1 MSYATLSETEWE
13 QVSRVWDLLDE
24 SEVEQARATVD
35 ALLRARPGHPDVRI
49 VEAAVCLDEG
59 EPGQALETLQSAD
72 RSADPALL
80 FYLRAVAR
88 FELVR
93 FEQARD
99 DALSAVTVTPDL
111 AEAHELLARIYE
123 YLGQPE
129 HALKHAA
136 EARAIDPVA
145 FTLPLEISDQEFQ
158 VMVEESQGL
167 VEAFF
172 REKLK
177 EVPDHLRRQFSEAL
191 DTPVLVVELPWREIL
206 TADDPP
212 LPPDLLGLFVGRS
225 LLDRGHLDLPGVPEA
240 IYLFRRNLL
249 RFCADREELAR
260 EVRTTVQHELGH
272 LLGFDEGDLDD
283 LGLG

>member
-1 MSYATLSETEWE
+1 MSYATLSETEWA
-13 QVSRVWDLLDE
+13 QVSQVWDLLDE
-24 SEVEQARATVD
+24 GEVEQARATVD

-59 EPGQALETLQSAD
+59 EPERALETLEGAE
-72 RSADPALL
+72 RSADPALF

-99 DALSAVTVTPDL
+99 DALSAVAVTPDL

-145 FTLPLEISDQEFQ
+145 FTPSLEIPDQEFQ
-158 VMVEESQGL
+158 ALVAESL
-167 VEAFF
+167 KELPEAF
-172 REKLK
+172 RRKLD
-177 EVPDHLRRQFSEAL
+177 EV
-191 DTPVLVVELPWREIL
+191 PVLVDELPRREIL
-206 TADDPP
+206 NAEDPP

-225 LLDRGHLDLPGVPEA
+225 LLERSHLDLPVVPEA

-249 RFCADREELAR
+249 RFCTDREELAR
-260 EVRTTVQHELGH
+260 EVRTTVQHEVGH
-272 LLGFDEGDLDD
+272 LLGLDEDDLED
-283 LGLG
+283 LGLA

>member
-1 MSYATLSETEWE
+1 MSYATLSETEWA
-13 QVSRVWDLLDE
+13 QVNRVWDLLDE
-24 SEVEQARATVD
+24 GEVEQARATVD
-35 ALLRARPGHPDVRI
+35 ALLRARPGHPDARI

-59 EPGQALETLQSAD
+59 EPGQALETLQSAE

-129 HALKHAA
+129 HALKHTA

-145 FTLPLEISDQEFQ
+145 FTPPLEISDQEFQ
-158 VMVEESQGL
+158 AMVEESQGL
-167 VEAFF
+167 VDAFF
-172 REKLK
+172 KEKLK
-177 EVPDHLRRQFSEAL
+177 EVPGHMQRQVSEAL

-206 TADDPP
+206 TADDPH

-225 LLDRGHLDLPGVPEA
+225 LLDRSHLDLPGVPEA

-249 RFCADREELAR
+249 RFCTDREELAH
-260 EVRTTVQHELGH
+260 EVRTTVQHEMGH
-272 LLGFDEGDLDD
+272 LLGFDEADLED

>member
-1 MSYATLSETEWE
+1 MSYATLSETEWG
-13 QVSRVWDLLDE
+13 QVSQIWDLLDE
-24 SEVEQARATVD
+24 GEVEQARAAVD

-59 EPGQALETLQSAD
+59 EASQALETLRGAE

-88 FELVR
+88 FELVQ

-111 AEAHELLARIYE
+111 AEAHELLARIYD

-129 HALKHAA
+129 HALKHAT
-136 EARAIDPVA
+136 EARTIDPVA
-145 FTLPLEISDQEFQ
+145 FPQPLEISDRDFQ
-158 VMVEESQGL
+158 ALVEESQGL
-167 VEAFF
+167 VDAFF
-172 REKLK
+172 KEKLK
-177 EVPDHLRRQFSEAL
+177 EVPGHLHRQFSEAL
-191 DTPVLVVELPWREIL
+191 DTPVLVVDLPWREIL
-206 TADDPP
+206 GAEDPP

-225 LLDRGHLDLPGVPEA
+225 LLDRSHVDLPGVPEA

-249 RFCADREELAR
+249 RSCADREELAR
-260 EVRTTVQHELGH
+260 EVRTTVQHEMGH
-272 LLGFDEGDLDD
+272 LLGFDEGDLED

>member
-1 MSYATLSETEWE
+1 MSYATLSESEWT

-59 EPGQALETLQSAD
+59 EPGQALETLQNAE

-145 FTLPLEISDQEFQ
+145 FTPPLEISDPEFQ
-158 VMVEESQGL
+158 ALVEESQGL
-167 VEAFF
+167 VDAFF
-172 REKLK
+172 KEKLK
-177 EVPDHLRRQFSEAL
+177 EVPDHLHRQFSEAL

-206 TADDPP
+206 TAEDPP

-225 LLDRGHLDLPGVPEA
+225 LLDRSHLDLPGVPAA

-283 LGLG
+283 LGLS